1 MNTSIPAD
9 DYARQTKKLT
19 ATVNRL
25 RSWIGTDESKT
36 AEFADALV
44 ALTGHRLRGHCF
56 AEAAAEA
63 QEALTLSAKL
73 VAGHGPLGPYTPAA
87 DATRLAR
94 AAVHL
99 AVVQTEAGQAEAA
112 AQTLATADGLI
123 RMLAGHRLHLDPG
136 RETNTWALIALS
148 RVALADGDAA
158 RANAMIDAAPA
169 GTDFQELD
177 RLSALAD
184 ARWAAGRTGES
195 LAASW
200 RAVESYDEFTASLLA
215 SARRLA
221 PARTARLSQP
231 LSGLRSRLADRLTAV
246 GDFEAG
252 LAVRRDL
259 VSMLEGLEG
268 LRGAMGTAE
277 LAAARRALA
286 DDLTRSGRQ
295 SEAEPLLALPGVR
308 AAAGRQSV
316 PPVGEEVDWRPLPS
330 GEPFVSIQ
338 APMAT
343 DLADAAARVEAIR
356 AEVGNAERE
365 RARQA
370 AESARRQAEESAR
383 AEAEKAARERAAAT
397 ERELLAA
404 EQRERAEAERAEA
417 QRAAIAESQRQRAER
432 LAAHERAQRE
442 REAELRAEAERAVDV
457 LDAARARLAAC
468 RAAGD
473 KTGAYAAAQE
483 VVAELRARFTAD
495 HGAVTEL
502 IAAMQDLA
510 TAQRQAGD
518 WWGSRRPAKEAKEL
532 TRRWVR

>member
-123 RMLAGHRLHLDPG
+123 RMLAEHRLHLDAG
-136 RETNTWALIALS
+136 RETNTWALIASS

-200 RAVESYDEFTASLLA
+200 RAVESYDEFTASLLT

-308 AAAGRQSV
+308 AAAGRPPV

-330 GEPFVSIQ
+330 GEPFVGIQ
-338 APMAT
+338 APVAT

-383 AEAEKAARERAAAT
+383 AEAEKAARERAAAA
-397 ERELLAA
+397 ERERLAA
-404 EQRERAEAERAEA
+404 EQRERAEA

-502 IAAMQDLA
+502 IAALQDLA